1 MVDGQTTSLTRANKT
16 SQSLRTTVPM
26 GIIKQFGLKE
36 GDKLLWRLDVKDN
49 KLVIVIEP
57 VKVVEAEV
65 R

>member
-1 MVDGQTTSLTRANKT
+1 MVDGQITTLTKANKT

-36 GDKLLWRLDVKDN
+36 GDKLLWKFDVKDN

-57 VKVVEAEV
+57 VKVVEAES

>member
-1 MVDGQTTSLTRANKT
+1 MVNGQITTLTKANKT

-26 GIIKQFGLKE
+26 GIIKQFGLRE
-36 GDKLLWRLDVKDN
+36 GDKLKWRLEAMNN

-57 VKVVEAEV
+57 VKVVEVEN

>member
-1 MVDGQTTSLTRANKT
+1 
-16 SQSLRTTVPM
+16 M

-57 VKVVEAEV
+57 VKVVKAEV

>member
-1 MVDGQTTSLTRANKT
+1 MVDGQITTLTKANKT

-57 VKVVEAEV
+57 VKVVEAES

>member
-1 MVDGQTTSLTRANKT
+1 MVDGQITTLTKANKS

-36 GDKLLWRLDVKDN
+36 GDRLKWRLDVKDN

-57 VKVVEAEV
+57 IKVVKAES

>member
-1 MVDGQTTSLTRANKT
+1 MVNGQVTTLTRANKT

-57 VKVVEAEV
+57 LKVVKAEV

>member
-1 MVDGQTTSLTRANKT
+1 MVNGQITTLTRANKT

-57 VKVVEAEV
+57 VKVVKAEV

>member
-1 MVDGQTTSLTRANKT
+1 
-16 SQSLRTTVPM
+16 M

-36 GDKLLWRLDVKDN
+36 GDRLSWRLDVKDN

-57 VKVVEAEV
+57 VKVVEAES

>member
-1 MVDGQTTSLTRANKT
+1 MVDGQITTLTKANKT

-36 GDKLLWRLDVKDN
+36 GDKLKWRLEAMNN

-57 VKVVEAEV
+57 VKFVEAES

>member
-1 MVDGQTTSLTRANKT
+1 MVDGQTTTLTKANKT

-36 GDKLLWRLDVKDN
+36 GDRLSWRLDVKDN

-57 VKVVEAEV
+57 VKVVEAES